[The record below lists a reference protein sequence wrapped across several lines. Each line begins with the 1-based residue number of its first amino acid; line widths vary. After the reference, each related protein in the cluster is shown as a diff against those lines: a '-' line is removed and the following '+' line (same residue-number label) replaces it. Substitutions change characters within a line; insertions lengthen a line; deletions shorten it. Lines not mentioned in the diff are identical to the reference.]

1 MDMDI
6 ILFWVMVALW
16 VIMPAFIVY
25 EEIKERRA
33 LAELQKAESVS
44 EERS

>member
-1 MDMDI
+1 MDMDMV
-6 ILFWVMVALW
+6 LFWVMVALW

-33 LAELQKAESVS
+33 LAEIEKAEVS
-44 EERS
+44 EE